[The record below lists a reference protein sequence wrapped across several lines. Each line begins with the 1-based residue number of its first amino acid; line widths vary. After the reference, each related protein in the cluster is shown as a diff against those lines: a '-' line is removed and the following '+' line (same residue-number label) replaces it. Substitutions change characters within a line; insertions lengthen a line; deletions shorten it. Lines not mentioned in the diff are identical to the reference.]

1 MRRLFTVALLGLA
14 VATVSTEA
22 SAQGRPGGRGR
33 GGVADTAR
41 IRRMDSLRVARGDT
55 AFRRRGPD
63 SLRQHRL
70 DSLRAAGVI
79 DTNRA
84 GRGRGRG
91 PGDVG
96 PEGRGRGPGGR
107 GVGPMAG
114 RGPALMGIQ
123 LNDAEKA
130 SLKTI
135 NEKYRAQFEQLR
147 EANKGSAPGQNAE
160 LAAKAK
166 AIADAQEAE
175 IRGALSSEHQAQFDA
190 NVAKMKERG
199 ANGRRGRRPPPPA
212 ALRDR

>member
-14 VATVSTEA
+14 VAAAATEA

-41 IRRMDSLRVARGDT
+41 MRRMDSLRVARGDT
-55 AFRRRGPD
+55 GFRRRGPD

-70 DSLRAAGVI
+70 DSLRAAGVL
-79 DTNRA
+79 DGDRA
-84 GRGRGRG
+84 
-91 PGDVG
+91 
-96 PEGRGRGPGGR
+96 GRGRGPGGFGPGGR
-107 GVGPMAG
+107 GPGGRGMGPMGPMG
-114 RGPALMGIQ
+114 RGPALAGIQ
-123 LNDAEKA
+123 LSDAEKA
-130 SLKTI
+130 ALKTI
-135 NEKYRAQFEQLR
+135 DEKYRAQFQELR
-147 EANKGSAPGQNAE
+147 EANKGTAPGQNPE
-160 LAAKAK
+160 LAAKVK

-199 ANGRRGRRPPPPA
+199 AKGPAGRRPPRPP